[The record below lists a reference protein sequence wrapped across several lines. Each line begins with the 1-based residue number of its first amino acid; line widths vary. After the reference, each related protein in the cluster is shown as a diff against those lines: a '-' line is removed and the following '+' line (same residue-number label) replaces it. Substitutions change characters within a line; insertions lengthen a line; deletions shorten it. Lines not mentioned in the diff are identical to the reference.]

1 MANERGDGM
10 SDVLT
15 LAEVLLL
22 IEALKDRFDRAVEFN
37 LPFEEARAMV
47 HVYDKL
53 KRYEEE
59 LRECLD
65 S

>member
-1 MANERGDGM
+1 M

-15 LAEVLLL
+15 LTEVLILV
-22 IEALKDRFDRAVEFN
+22 EALEDKFDREVKQKYD
-37 LPFEEARAMV
+37 LPFEEVRTMV

-59 LRECLD
+59 LRGCLD

>member
-1 MANERGDGM
+1 M

-15 LAEVLLL
+15 LAEVLIL
-22 IEALKDRFDRAVEFN
+22 IEAVEDRFDRAVKCDF
-37 LPFEEARAMV
+37 PFEEARAMV

-53 KRYEEE
+53 KRYERE

>member
-1 MANERGDGM
+1 M

-15 LAEVLLL
+15 LSEVLILVD
-22 IEALKDRFDRAVEFN
+22 ALEDKFN
-37 LPFEEARAMV
+37 QEVKYGLPFEEARAMV

-53 KRYEEE
+53 KRYEGE